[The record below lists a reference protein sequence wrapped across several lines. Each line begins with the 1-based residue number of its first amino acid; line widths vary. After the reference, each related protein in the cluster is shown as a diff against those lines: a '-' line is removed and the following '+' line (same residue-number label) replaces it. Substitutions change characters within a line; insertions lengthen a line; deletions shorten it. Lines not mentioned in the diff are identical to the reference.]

1 MESILNKYHEKKK
14 QEEQSSDRFEKLIED
29 MLNKLDIM
37 TFERVISKIVHDG
50 YLISV
55 NGITYKLPLKSI
67 NIVKELFKMF
77 SEDNIRNPVKSFTD
91 NIHICSFLEDVR
103 PYNCYSSKCDDFL
116 ENVRPYPKKCHDFL
130 KQCNDMIKQSIND
143 KIVDLQNKKD
153 RTSDEEALLEK
164 SLKAMELI
172 TATCMESDSKYD
184 DLQKQYKECTNQCNE
199 CMKQTCKE
207 IINQQEEDDCTPEE
221 KALLEKC
228 LNSWQQIAT
237 DSCMDSD
244 SNLKPK
250 IIFRELF

>member
-14 QEEQSSDRFEKLIED
+14 QEEQSSDRFEKLIEE

-91 NIHICSFLEDVR
+91 NVYICSFLEDVR
-103 PYNCYSSKCDDFL
+103 PYSSKCQDFL
-116 ENVRPYPKKCHDFL
+116 EDVRPYPKQCHDFL
-130 KQCNDMIKQSIND
+130 KQCNEMITQSIHD

-153 RTSDEEALLEK
+153 RTQDEEALLEK

-172 TATCMESDSKYD
+172 TDTCMDSNSKYD
-184 DLQKQYKECTNQCNE
+184 ECTKQCNE
-199 CMKQTCKE
+199 CMKQACKE
-207 IINQQEEDDCTPEE
+207 VVNQQEEDDCTPEE

-228 LNSWQQIAT
+228 LNSWKQIAT
-237 DSCMDSD
+237 DSCIDD
-244 SNLKPK
+244 DTK
-250 IIFRELF
+250 IIFHGLF

>member
-1 MESILNKYHEKKK
+1 MESILNKYSEKKK
-14 QEEQSSDRFEKLIED
+14 QEEQTSDKFEKLLEV

-37 TFERVISKIVHDG
+37 TFERTISKIVHDG

-55 NGITYKLPLKSI
+55 NGITYKLQSKSI
-67 NIVKELFKMF
+67 DIVKELFKMF

-103 PYNCYSSKCDDFL
+103 PYSSKCDDFF
-116 ENVRPYPKKCHDFL
+116 EDVRPYPKECHDFL
-130 KQCNDMIKQSIND
+130 KHCNEMIKQSIND

-172 TATCMESDSKYD
+172 TATCMESDSNYD
-184 DLQKQYKECTNQCNE
+184 DLQKQYNECMKQYNE

-207 IINQQEEDDCTPEE
+207 IINQQDEDDCTPEE

-228 LNSWQQIAT
+228 LNLWKQIAT

-244 SNLKPK
+244 LNQNPK
-250 IIFRELF
+250 IIFHGLF

>member
-14 QEEQSSDRFEKLIED
+14 QEEQSSDKFEKLLED

-37 TFERVISKIVHDG
+37 TFERTISKIVHDG

-67 NIVKELFKMF
+67 NIVNELFKMF

-91 NIHICSFLEDVR
+91 NVYICSFLEDVR
-103 PYNCYSSKCDDFL
+103 PYLKD
-116 ENVRPYPKKCHDFL
+116 VRPYPKECH
-130 KQCNDMIKQSIND
+130 N
-143 KIVDLQNKKD
+143 
-153 RTSDEEALLEK
+153 
-164 SLKAMELI
+164 
-172 TATCMESDSKYD
+172 
-184 DLQKQYKECTNQCNE
+184 LQKQYKECTKQCNE

-228 LNSWQQIAT
+228 LESWKQIAT
-237 DSCMDSD
+237 DSCIDSD